1 MHLLLGANWLL
12 DPIVNGM
19 SYLIGVINGP
29 VHNLGL
35 SLVILAALFRL
46 VFWGLNAKQFKSM
59 MAMQK
64 IAPQMK
70 KLQER
75 YKNDQPKL
83 QQETMALYKEAGAN
97 PLTGCLPMLIQYP
110 FIISVFYMVLQHKS
124 DYENQSFLWVGSA
137 MAAHSPQLFG
147 VNVIGASLAHPDVIL
162 LVLYAV
168 SMYISVRF
176 GSMPATDPQQ
186 AQTQRMMA
194 VMSPLMLGFFGFKYG
209 WPSAMVLYWLSSNI
223 FQMAQQFYMLR
234 KFHEPLSFL
243 DSGHVITDDVPPE
256 VTNPKPVKQ
265 IQSGNGT
272 RKAKN
277 KKTKGAQ
284 S

>member
-1 MHLLLGANWLL
+1 MSWLVNVIDKPLHSLGW
-12 DPIVNGM
+12 
-19 SYLIGVINGP
+19 
-29 VHNLGL
+29 
-35 SLVILAALFRL
+35 SLVILALLFRV

-64 IAPQMK
+64 IAPKLK

-83 QQETMALYKEAGAN
+83 QQETMALYKESGAN

-124 DYENQSFLWVGSA
+124 DYENQSFLWIGSA
-137 MAAHSPQLFG
+137 LAAHSPTLFG
-147 VNVIGASLAHPDVIL
+147 VSVIGASLAHPDVIL
-162 LVLYAV
+162 LVLYAA
-168 SMYISVRF
+168 SMYVSVRF

-186 AQTQRMMA
+186 AQTQKMMSVLSP
-194 VMSPLMLGFFGFKYG
+194 VMLAFFGFKYG
-209 WPSAMVLYWLSSNI
+209 WPSAMVLYWFASNM
-223 FQMAQQFYMLR
+223 FQMGQQFYMLR
-234 KFHEPLSFL
+234 KYHEPLSFL
-243 DSGHVITDDVPPE
+243 DSAHVITEDVPPE
-256 VTNPKPVKQ
+256 IAEAKPKPAKPLP
-265 IQSGNGT
+265 SGNGT

>member
-1 MHLLLGANWLL
+1 MSWL
-12 DPIVNGM
+12 VQA
-19 SYLIGVINGP
+19 INGP

-35 SLVILAALFRL
+35 SLVILAAIFRL

-64 IAPQMK
+64 IAPKLK

-83 QQETMALYKEAGAN
+83 QQETMALYKESGAN

-124 DYENQSFLWVGSA
+124 DYENQHFLWIGSA
-137 MAAHSPQLFG
+137 LAAHSPKLFG
-147 VNVIGASLAHPDVIL
+147 VDFFGASLAHPDVIL

-168 SMYISVRF
+168 SMYVNVRF

-186 AQTQRMMA
+186 AQTQKMMSI
-194 VMSPLMLGFFGFKYG
+194 MSPLMLGFFGFKYG
-209 WPSAMVLYWLSSNI
+209 WPSAMVLYWFASNI
-223 FQMAQQFYMLR
+223 LQMAQQFYMLR
-234 KFHEPLSFL
+234 KYHEPLSFL
-243 DSGHVITDDVPPE
+243 DSAHVITEDVPPE
-256 VTNPKPVKQ
+256 EPKPKASTKSL
-265 IQSGNGT
+265 QSGNGA

>member
-1 MHLLLGANWLL
+1 MHFLLATNWLL
-12 DPIVNGM
+12 DPIVAGM
-19 SYLIGVINGP
+19 LRLVAIINTP
-29 VHNLGL
+29 IHNLGV
-35 SLVILAALFRL
+35 SLVILALLIRG
-46 VFWGLNAKQFKSM
+46 VFWGLNTKQFKSM

-64 IAPQMK
+64 IAPKLK

-83 QQETMALYKEAGAN
+83 QQETMALYKESGAN

-110 FIISVFYMVLQHKS
+110 FIISVFYMVFQNRTA
-124 DYENQSFLWVGSA
+124 YEKEHFLWIGSA
-137 MAAHSPQLFG
+137 LSAHSPQLFG
-147 VNVIGASLAHPDVIL
+147 VNIFGASLAHPDLIL
-162 LVLYAV
+162 LVLYAL

-186 AQTQRMMA
+186 AQTQKMMA
-194 VMSPLMLGFFGFKYG
+194 IMSPLMLGFFGFKYG
-209 WPSAMVLYWLSSNI
+209 WPSAIVLYWLSSNL

-243 DSGHVITDDVPPE
+243 DSAHVITDDVPPE
-256 VTNPKPVKQ
+256 EPKPKAAKPLP
-265 IQSGNGT
+265 SGNGA
-272 RKAKN
+272 RRAKN